1 MDSAR
6 SAAPLVSW
14 RGFLTEFL
22 SFFIVTFALYG
33 VFVCLIACYDA
44 NMLSKY
50 FVLGQPHVL
59 KQGRET
65 G

>member
-22 SFFIVTFALYG
+22 SFLIVTFAVYG
-33 VFVCLIACYDA
+33 VFVCFKACYDA
-44 NMLSKY
+44 KILSKY

-59 KQGRET
+59 KRGRET